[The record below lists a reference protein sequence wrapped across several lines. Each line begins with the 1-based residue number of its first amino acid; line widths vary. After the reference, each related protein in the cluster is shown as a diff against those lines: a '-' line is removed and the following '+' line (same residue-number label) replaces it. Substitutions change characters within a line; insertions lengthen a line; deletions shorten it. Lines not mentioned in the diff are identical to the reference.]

1 MWCCCCWCV
10 GDEDDEDDNVDDDVT
25 VNVTEDVIDIDND
38 GDDADGDDGA
48 AIAPVAAPVAM
59 DGKQADSKCLFRYD
73 LRANDLKHRGHAKF
87 LSPEWVCMCARRLD
101 RSANALP
108 QCAQP

>member
-1 MWCCCCWCV
+1 M
-10 GDEDDEDDNVDDDVT
+10 DADDDVD
-25 VNVTEDVIDIDND
+25 NEDDDDDDNEDVDSD
-38 GDDADGDDGA
+38 GDGDMGA
-48 AIAPVAAPVAM
+48 GLAAFEAVAVT
-59 DGKQADSKCLFRYD
+59 GRHADSRCLFRYD

-108 QCAQP
+108 QCAQPYGFSPVCERR